1 MSIKVTKKNGIQQDG
16 NIVNQMLFRYFP
28 YWPLFIVMIVLGV
41 AFAYVYI
48 RYKVPIYESN
58 ASILI
63 KDERKGADESKAI
76 ESINLF
82 RTNKLV
88 ENEIELI
95 RSRKLLKNVVKNLR
109 LYAPVYEEGQVNIV
123 PAFVKSPVELEVM
136 NPDSLMEVEKIYFS
150 FDKMKQL
157 VNVEGKDYPLNK
169 WEKSPWGTIRFT
181 PNPSYQSYH
190 EQKPMFFALVE
201 MKKVIDYLDK
211 QLTITPSSRQS
222 TVISIKVKDP
232 VPVRGK
238 LVLNE
243 LIRQYDMESVTDK
256 NELALN
262 TLRFVDDQLA
272 KMQRELDSMNRS
284 IEQFR
289 TSNNVVDI
297 GSQGQQYLAGTG
309 ANDAKVSEIDVQ
321 LSVLREVE
329 GYVRGKGASTGIVPS
344 TLGINDPL
352 LGSLLGKLYDA
363 ETQYKKMITTTGEN
377 HPMARSLREQ
387 IDNLRPSIM
396 ENINSQKRNLQASRT
411 DLASS
416 VGKYSSLL
424 RSMPE
429 KERQFLEI
437 SRERATKEANYQSL
451 LQKKAETE
459 LSLNATVA
467 DSRIVD
473 EAESGAEPVSPN
485 KLFVYLASVLGGL
498 GLAALIIALKEG
510 FNRTILFRS
519 EIESFTSVP
528 VIGEVVHDTSG
539 QPIVISHDRKNFIA
553 EQFRQIR
560 TSLSYLGISS
570 KKKKILITSSIPGE
584 GKSFVSANLAISLAL
599 TDKKVVLLEVDLRKP
614 KLSEIFGIDPS
625 VVGISN
631 FLIGEKEADEIIKRT
646 EANPNLFIISAG
658 PIPPNP
664 SELILNGR
672 IQELLVY
679 LENAFDYI
687 VIDTAPVSPVTDAY
701 LLSQFCD
708 ATLYIV
714 RHGYTPRIYLQL
726 LDENNRVKGLKNLAL
741 IFNGVKS
748 RGIGKGGYGNGYGYG
763 YGVGYGDE
771 YTSGNTKKSKSLF
784 GKAYR

>member
-1 MSIKVTKKNGIQQDG
+1 MSIKVTKKNGMQQDG
-16 NIVNQMLFRYFP
+16 NIVNQLLFRYFP
-28 YWPLFIVMIVLGV
+28 YWPLFVIMMVLGGV
-41 AFAYVYI
+41 FAYFYI
-48 RYKVPIYESN
+48 RYKVPIYEAN

-63 KDERKGADESKAI
+63 KDERKGANEAKGLEALNMFGSNRI
-76 ESINLF
+76 
-82 RTNKLV
+82 V
-88 ENEIELI
+88 ENEIEMI
-95 RSRKLLKNVVKNLR
+95 RSRSLLKNVVKNLR
-109 LYAPVYEEGQVNIV
+109 LYAPVFEEGNVNVV
-123 PAFVKSPVELEVM
+123 PAFTKTPVELEVM
-136 NPDSLMEVEKIYFS
+136 NPDSIIEAKKIYFS
-150 FDKMKQL
+150 FDKMKQV

-169 WEKSPWGTIRFT
+169 WQSSPWGTIRFV
-181 PNPSYQSYH
+181 PNAYYESYH
-190 EQKPMFFALVE
+190 VQKPLFFTLVE

-211 QLTITPSSRQS
+211 QLNITPSSKQS
-222 TVISIKVKDP
+222 TVISIRVKDP
-232 VPVRGK
+232 EPVRGK

-243 LIRQYDMESVTDK
+243 LIKQYDRASVTDK

-262 TLRFVDDQLA
+262 TLKFVEEQLA
-272 KMQRELDSMNRS
+272 IMQKDLDSTNKA

-289 TSNNVVDI
+289 TSQNVVDI
-297 GSQGQQYLAGTG
+297 GSQGQQYLASTGTS
-309 ANDAKVSEIDVQ
+309 DAKVSEIDLQ
-321 LSVLREVE
+321 LSVLRELE
-329 GYVRGKGASTGIVPS
+329 SYVRSKGANSGIVPS

-352 LGSLLGKLYDA
+352 LTSLLAKLYDYEA
-363 ETQYKKMITTTGEN
+363 QYKKLISTTGEN
-377 HPMARSLREQ
+377 HPMAKSLREQ
-387 IDNLRPSIM
+387 IENLRPSIM
-396 ENINSQKRNLQASRT
+396 ENIGSQKRNLQASRSS
-411 DLASS
+411 LASN
-416 VGKYSSLL
+416 VGRYSSLL
-424 RSMPE
+424 RAMPE

-437 SRERATKEANYQSL
+437 SRDRATKEANYQAL
-451 LQKKAETE
+451 LQRKAETE

-467 DSRIVD
+467 DSRVVD
-473 EAESGAEPVSPN
+473 EAESSAEPVSPN
-485 KLFVYLASVLGGL
+485 KLFVYLVSILGGL
-498 GLAALIIALKEG
+498 GLAILIIALKEG

-519 EIESFTSVP
+519 EIENLTSVP

-614 KLSEIFGIDPS
+614 KLSEIFGIDPT

-631 FLIGEKEADEIIKRT
+631 FLIGDKEADEIIKRT
-646 EANPNLFIISAG
+646 EVNPNLFIVSAG

-672 IQELLVY
+672 IQELLAY

-701 LLSQFCD
+701 LLSSFCD

-748 RGIGKGGYGNGYGYG
+748 RGIVKGGYGNGYGYG

-771 YTSGNTKKSKSLF
+771 YTSGSSKKSKSLF

>member
-16 NIVNQMLFRYFP
+16 NIINQLLFRYLP
-28 YWPLFIVMIVLGV
+28 YWPLFIVMLLLGV

-48 RYKVPIYESN
+48 RYKVPIYEAN

-63 KDERKGADESKAI
+63 KDERKGADESKAL
-76 ESINLF
+76 ETLNLF
-82 RTNKLV
+82 RTNKIV
-88 ENEIELI
+88 ENEIEMI
-95 RSRKLLKNVVKNLR
+95 RSRTLLKNVVRNLR
-109 LYAPVYEEGQVNIV
+109 LYAPVYEEGQVNVV
-123 PAFVKSPVELEVM
+123 PAFLKTPVEVEVM
-136 NPDSLMEVEKIYFS
+136 NPDSLIEAEKVYFS
-150 FDKMKQL
+150 FDKVKQV

-169 WEKSPWGTIRFT
+169 WTPSPWGTVRFI
-181 PNPSYQSYH
+181 PNPYYESHH
-190 EQKPMFFALVE
+190 EQKPLFFSLVE
-201 MKKVIDYLDK
+201 QKKVIDYLDK
-211 QLTITPSSRQS
+211 QLTISPSSRQS
-222 TVISIKVKDP
+222 TVINIKVKDP

-243 LIRQYDMESVTDK
+243 LIRQYDRASVTDK

-262 TLRFVDDQLA
+262 TLKFVEGELS
-272 KMQRELDSMNRS
+272 KMQKELDSMNRG

-297 GSQGQQYLAGTG
+297 SSQGQQYLAGTG

-329 GYVRGKGASTGIVPS
+329 NYVRSKGANTGIVPS
-344 TLGINDPL
+344 TAGINNPL
-352 LGSLLGKLYDA
+352 LGSLITQLYENEA
-363 ETQYKKMITTTGEN
+363 QYKKLITTTGEN
-377 HPMARSLREQ
+377 HPMARTLREQ

-396 ENINSQKRNLQASRT
+396 ENIASQKRNLQASRSN
-411 DLASS
+411 LASS

-429 KERQFLEI
+429 KERQYLEI
-437 SRERATKEANYQSL
+437 SRERATKEANYQAL
-451 LQKKAETE
+451 LQRKAETE

-473 EAESGAEPVSPN
+473 EAESTTEPVSPN
-485 KLFVYLASVLGGL
+485 KLFVYLVSILGGL
-498 GLAALIIALKEG
+498 GLAILIIALKEG

-519 EIESFTSVP
+519 EIENFTSVP
-528 VIGEVVHDTSG
+528 VIGEVIHDTSG

-614 KLSEIFGIDPS
+614 KLSEIFGIDPT
-625 VVGISN
+625 VVGISQ
-631 FLIGEKEADEIIKRT
+631 FLIGDKEADEIIKRT

-701 LLSQFCD
+701 LLSQYCD

-771 YTSGNTKKSKSLF
+771 YTAGNTRKSKSLF

>member
-1 MSIKVTKKNGIQQDG
+1 MTKKSGMQQDG
-16 NIVNQMLFRYFP
+16 NIINQLLFRYLP

-41 AFAYVYI
+41 AFAYVYV
-48 RYKVPIYESN
+48 RYKVPIYEAN

-63 KDERKGADESKAI
+63 KDERKGADESKVI
-76 ESINLF
+76 EQMNLF
-82 RTNKLV
+82 GSKKIV
-88 ENEIELI
+88 ENEIEMI
-95 RSRKLLKNVVKNLR
+95 RSRNLLKNVVKNLR

-123 PAFVKSPVELEVM
+123 PAFVKSPVELEVR
-136 NPDSLMEVEKIYFS
+136 NPDSLIEEGKMYFS
-150 FDKMKQL
+150 YDAAKKV
-157 VNVEGKDYPLNK
+157 VNVEGKDYPLNQFQ
-169 WEKSPWGTIRFT
+169 ESRWGAIRFVANPYFE
-181 PNPSYQSYH
+181 PNHP
-190 EQKPMFFALVE
+190 QKPLFFTLVA
-201 MKKVIDYLDK
+201 MKNVIDYLDK
-211 QLTITPSSRQS
+211 QLTISPSSKQS
-222 TVISIKVKDP
+222 TVINIKVKDP
-232 VPVRGK
+232 VPIRGK

-243 LIRQYDMESVTDK
+243 IIRQYDRASITDK

-262 TLRFVDDQLA
+262 TLKYVQENIDKIQ
-272 KMQRELDSMNRS
+272 KELDSVNRS

-289 TSNNVVDI
+289 TNYNVVDI
-297 GSQGQQYLAGTG
+297 GAQGQQYLQGTAG
-309 ANDAKVSEIDVQ
+309 NDQKVAEIDVQ

-329 GYVRGKGASTGIVPS
+329 SYVRTKGTNTGGLVPS
-344 TLGINDPL
+344 TLGLDPL
-352 LGSLLGKLYDA
+352 LSNLLSSLYQK
-363 ETQYKKMITTTGEN
+363 ESEYKRLISTTGEN
-377 HPMARSLREQ
+377 HPMAKALREQ
-387 IDNLRPSIM
+387 IDALRPDILD
-396 ENINSQKRNLQASRT
+396 NISSQKRNLQASRSP
-411 DLASS
+411 LASS
-416 VGKYSSLL
+416 AGRYSSLL
-424 RSMPE
+424 KSMPE
-429 KERQFLEI
+429 KERQLMEI
-437 SRERATKEANYQSL
+437 SRQQATKQAYYQQL
-451 LQKKAETE
+451 LQKKEETE
-459 LSLNATVA
+459 LSLNATVS
-467 DSRIVD
+467 DSRVVD
-473 EAESGAEPVSPN
+473 EAETSAEPVSPN
-485 KLFVYLASVLGGL
+485 KLLVYLASIMGGL

-519 EIESFTSVP
+519 EIENYTTVP
-528 VIGEVVHDTSG
+528 VIGEVIHDASG

-614 KLSEIFGIDPS
+614 KLSEIFGMNSNTP
-625 VVGISN
+625 GISS

-646 EANPNLFIISAG
+646 EVNPNLFIISAG

-672 IQELLVY
+672 IQELLAY

-701 LLSQFCD
+701 LLSQYCD

-748 RGIGKGGYGNGYGYG
+748 RGIGKNGYGNGYGYG

-771 YTSGNTKKSKSLF
+771 YSNSSKKSKSLF